1 MEDFEVEICIIKW
14 KKPFWKDYIL
24 YNSNVEAFLK
34 NQNCRNLDNLS
45 GFQRLAWSE
54 GKDKQV
60 LFRVFEGQG
69 DYYSCLFNSE
79 YMEIGLIIN
88 NGLSNR
94 ENDNETLCS
103 LS

>member
-1 MEDFEVEICIIKW
+1 M
-14 KKPFWKDYIL
+14 
-24 YNSNVEAFLK
+24 
-34 NQNCRNLDNLS
+34 
-45 GFQRLAWSE
+45 LAGSE

-60 LFRVFEGQG
+60 LLRVFEGQG
-69 DYYSCLFNSE
+69 DYYACLFNSE
-79 YMEIGLIIN
+79 YMEIGLIIS